1 MEGLCIITLH
11 NTFVRKRV
19 CKGTVMANGGD
30 FGDMYAMGT
39 RVPCDGK
46 GLQVVEYVTGQT

>member
-1 MEGLCIITLH
+1 
-11 NTFVRKRV
+11 
-19 CKGTVMANGGD
+19 MANGGD